1 MTISM
6 IYINLTYILIAIVKI
21 FKPAFDTGSK
31 RLADDG
37 RQLFEPFWP
46 LMFTQSHTRAAAVL
60 VDEFD
65 ASCFPGAP
73 NRQVVGRCH

>member
-1 MTISM
+1 
-6 IYINLTYILIAIVKI
+6 VKI

-31 RLADDG
+31 RLAGDG

-73 NRQVVGRCH
+73 MGGILFKMVF